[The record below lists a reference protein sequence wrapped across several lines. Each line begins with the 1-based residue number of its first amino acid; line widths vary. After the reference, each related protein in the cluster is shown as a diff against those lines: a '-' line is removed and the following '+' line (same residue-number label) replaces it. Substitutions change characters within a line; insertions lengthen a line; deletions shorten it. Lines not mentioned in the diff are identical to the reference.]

1 MTSIAPSLPSTENKA
16 GPSNLGAIV
25 SVCGSVVDM
34 RFDKHLPP
42 IYSVLR
48 AGDNGQIVI
57 EVLAQRDAYHVR
69 GIALTPT
76 QGLARGM
83 AVEDTGGPLKA
94 PVGKRILSR
103 MFDVF
108 GNAIDRQAAPADIQW
123 RSVHRAP
130 PPLAERSTKSEIFET
145 GIKVIDVLVPLERG
159 GKAGLFGGA
168 GVGKTVLLTEMI
180 HNMIGRHDGVS
191 IFCGIGERC
200 REGEELY
207 RGMKEAGVLPS
218 MVMIFGQM
226 NEPPGSRFRVGHAA
240 LTMAEYFR
248 DDEHR
253 DVLLLIDNIFR
264 FIQAGME
271 VSGLMGQMPSRL
283 GYQPTMG
290 TELSGLE
297 ERIANTDAGAITS
310 IQAVYVPA
318 DDFTDPAAVHTF
330 SHLSASIVLSRKR
343 ASEGLFPAIDPLQSS
358 SKMATPGIVGE
369 RHYALAQEI
378 RRTLAQYG
386 ELKDIIAMLG
396 LEQLSPEDR
405 KVVVR
410 ARLLERFLTQ
420 PFFTTEQF
428 TNLKGKL
435 VSLADALDGC
445 ERILRDEFK
454 DHPESGL
461 YMIGPISEAKGKPKP
476 VPSTA
481 AAKTEPKSESN
492 ANPKQ
497 ADAAKPAGKDNVK
510 TDGQVKSKPKSG
522 LDAQPAPEPKPPA
535 EAAAKTAPETKPGV
549 NLQPKVENASDAHES

>member
-1 MTSIAPSLPSTENKA
+1 MTVDKTKECRSGTRQKFRPVLKTKVLATSAMDDSANSQSLDSKPANQGTV
-16 GPSNLGAIV
+16 V
-25 SVCGSVVDM
+25 SVRGSVVDV
-34 RFDKHLPP
+34 RFDERLPP
-42 IYSVLR
+42 IYSVLKT
-48 AGDNGQIVI
+48 GDQQQIVI
-57 EVLAQRDAYHVR
+57 EVLSQQDAHTVR

-83 AVEDTGGPLKA
+83 TVDDTGGPLKA
-94 PVGKRILSR
+94 PVGPGLLSR

-108 GNAIDRQAAPADIQW
+108 GKPIDLGESLKNIKR
-123 RSVHRAP
+123 RSVHRDP
-130 PPLAERSTKSEIFET
+130 PPLSRRSTKSEIFQT

-168 GVGKTVLLTEMI
+168 GVGKTVLLTELI
-180 HNMIGRHDGVS
+180 HNMVGKQKGVS

-207 RGMKEAGVLPS
+207 REMKEAGVLENMA
-218 MVMIFGQM
+218 MVFGQM
-226 NEPPGSRFRVGHAA
+226 NEPPGARFRVGHVA

-290 TELSGLE
+290 TELSSLE

-343 ASEGLFPAIDPLQSS
+343 ASEGLFPAIEPLQSN
-358 SKMATPGIVGE
+358 SKMATPSIVGQ
-369 RHYALAQEI
+369 RHYELAQKI
-378 RRTLAQYG
+378 RRTLAQYAD
-386 ELKDIIAMLG
+386 LKDIIAMLG
-396 LEQLSPEDR
+396 LEQLSPDDR
-405 KVVVR
+405 NVVGR
-410 ARLLERFLTQ
+410 ARRLERFLTQ

-428 TNLKGKL
+428 TGLKGKL
-435 VSLADALDGC
+435 VSLKDALDGC
-445 ERILRDEFK
+445 ERILNDEFK
-454 DHPESGL
+454 DVDEGDL
-461 YMIGPISEAKGKPKP
+461 YMIGSIDEAKEKSKSKSEAM
-476 VPSTA
+476 
-481 AAKTEPKSESN
+481 EE
-492 ANPKQ
+492 
-497 ADAAKPAGKDNVK
+497 
-510 TDGQVKSKPKSG
+510 QV
-522 LDAQPAPEPKPPA
+522 
-535 EAAAKTAPETKPGV
+535 V
-549 NLQPKVENASDAHES
+549 

>member
-1 MTSIAPSLPSTENKA
+1 MLRPDIDPMPEVTANRKK
-16 GPSNLGAIV
+16 NLGTVV
-25 SVCGSVVDM
+25 SVRGSVVDI
-34 RFDKHLPP
+34 RFDQHLPP
-42 IYSVLR
+42 IYSVLH
-48 AGDNGQIVI
+48 AGDEGCIVI
-57 EVLAQRDAYHVR
+57 EVLAQQDARHVR

-83 AVEDTGGPLKA
+83 MVEDTGGPLKA
-94 PVGKRILSR
+94 PVGKGILSR

-108 GNAIDRQAAPADIQW
+108 GNAIDREGDLTDVEW

-130 PPLAERSTKSEIFET
+130 PPLARRSTQSEIFET

-180 HNMIGRHDGVS
+180 HNMVGQQKGVS

-207 RGMKEAGVLPS
+207 REMKEAGVLPN
-218 MVMIFGQM
+218 MVMLFGQM

-290 TELSGLE
+290 TELSSLE
-297 ERIANTDAGAITS
+297 ERIANTDTGAITS

-343 ASEGLFPAIDPLQSS
+343 ASEGLYPAIDPLQSS

-369 RHYALAQEI
+369 RHYRLAQEI
-378 RRTLAQYG
+378 RRTLAQYE

-396 LEQLSPEDR
+396 LEQLSPDDR
-405 KVVVR
+405 NVVAR
-410 ARLLERFLTQ
+410 ARRLERFLTQ

-428 TNLKGKL
+428 TGLSGKL
-435 VSLADALDGC
+435 VSLEESLDGC
-445 ERILRDEFK
+445 ERILNDEFK
-454 DHPESGL
+454 DYPERAL
-461 YMIGPISEAKGKPKP
+461 YMIGAISEAKVKKKAEPPAKSEKSEKSAESDSAAEQNPKP
-476 VPSTA
+476 EVEHAVATD
-481 AAKTEPKSESN
+481 ES
-492 ANPKQ
+492 
-497 ADAAKPAGKDNVK
+497 
-510 TDGQVKSKPKSG
+510 
-522 LDAQPAPEPKPPA
+522 
-535 EAAAKTAPETKPGV
+535 
-549 NLQPKVENASDAHES
+549 

>member
-1 MTSIAPSLPSTENKA
+1 MDRLSRHGAAESA
-16 GPSNLGAIV
+16 ANLGAV
-25 SVCGSVVDM
+25 VAVRGSVVDV
-34 RFDKHLPP
+34 RFDQRLPA

-48 AGDNGQIVI
+48 AGSEGRVVI
-57 EVLAQRDAYHVR
+57 EVLAQLDARRIR

-83 AVEDTGGPLKA
+83 PVQDTGGPLEA
-94 PVGKRILSR
+94 PVGKQILSR

-108 GNAIDRQAAPADIQW
+108 GTAIDRLPAPSEVAW

-130 PPLAERSTKSEIFET
+130 PPLSERATKSEVFET
-145 GIKVIDVLVPLERG
+145 GIKAIDVLVPLERG

-180 HNMIGRHDGVS
+180 HNMIGHQKGVS
-191 IFCGIGERC
+191 IFCGIGERG

-207 RGMKEAGVLPS
+207 RNMKEAGVLEN
-218 MVMIFGQM
+218 MVMVFAQM

-271 VSGLMGQMPSRL
+271 VSGLMGRMPSRL
-283 GYQPTMG
+283 GYQPTMS

-297 ERIANTDAGAITS
+297 ERIANTHAGAITS

-318 DDFTDPAAVHTF
+318 DDLTDPAAVHAF

-343 ASEGLFPAIDPLQSS
+343 ASEGLYPSIDLLQSS
-358 SKMATPGIVGE
+358 SKMATPGVVGE
-369 RHYALAQEI
+369 RHYNLAQEI
-378 RRTLAQYG
+378 RQTLAQYDD
-386 ELKDIIAMLG
+386 LKDIIAMLG

-405 KVVVR
+405 KVV
-410 ARLLERFLTQ
+410 ARSRRLERFLTQ
-420 PFFTTEQF
+420 PFFATEQF
-428 TNLKGKL
+428 SGIKGKL
-435 VSLADALDGC
+435 VSLQDSLDGC

-454 DHPESGL
+454 DYPESAL
-461 YMIGPISEAKGKPKP
+461 YMIGAIGEAKKPG
-476 VPSTA
+476 
-481 AAKTEPKSESN
+481 TEPKTE
-492 ANPKQ
+492 
-497 ADAAKPAGKDNVK
+497 AK
-510 TDGQVKSKPKSG
+510 
-522 LDAQPAPEPKPPA
+522 
-535 EAAAKTAPETKPGV
+535 
-549 NLQPKVENASDAHES
+549 AS

>member
-1 MTSIAPSLPSTENKA
+1 MKAPSLPTGVVVA
-16 GPSNLGAIV
+16 V
-25 SVCGSVVDM
+25 RGSVVDV
-34 RFDKHLPP
+34 RFETRLPP

-48 AGDNGQIVI
+48 AGEQDSIVI
-57 EVLAQRDAYHVR
+57 EVLAQRDARHVR

-83 AVEDTGGPLKA
+83 AVKDTGGPLKV
-94 PVGKRILSR
+94 PVGKAILSR

-108 GNAIDRQAAPADIQW
+108 GHAIDREPPLPEMPW

-130 PPLAERSTKSEIFET
+130 PPLVERSTQSEIFET
-145 GIKVIDVLVPLERG
+145 GIKVIDVLLPLERG

-168 GVGKTVLLTEMI
+168 GVGKPVLLTEMI
-180 HNMIGRHDGVS
+180 HNMIGHQQGVS

-207 RGMKEAGVLPS
+207 REMKEAGVLPN
-218 MVMIFGQM
+218 MVMVFGQM
-226 NEPPGSRFRVGHAA
+226 NEPPGSRFRVGFAA

-248 DDEHR
+248 DDEQR
-253 DVLLLIDNIFR
+253 DVLLLVDNIFR

-297 ERIANTDAGAITS
+297 ERIANTATGAITS

-378 RRTLAQYG
+378 RRTLAQYAD
-386 ELKDIIAMLG
+386 LKDVIAMLG

-405 KVVVR
+405 KIVGR
-410 ARLLERFLTQ
+410 ARRLERFLTQ

-428 TNLKGKL
+428 TGLKGKL
-435 VSLADALDGC
+435 VSLKDSLDGC

-454 DHPESGL
+454 DYPESAL
-461 YMIGPISEAKGKPKP
+461 YMIGAVSEVKKLAASAASKKAEPNVEP
-476 VPSTA
+476 ATA
-481 AAKTEPKSESN
+481 AH
-492 ANPKQ
+492 
-497 ADAAKPAGKDNVK
+497 DA
-510 TDGQVKSKPKSG
+510 
-522 LDAQPAPEPKPPA
+522 
-535 EAAAKTAPETKPGV
+535 
-549 NLQPKVENASDAHES
+549 